1 MTAERRAITRR
12 VAHCRP
18 MATALEPRP
27 AAAEPAPIWFAALV
41 AVTGRPNAEHAVR
54 FEYVSG
60 RAIYTNSSHDTQE
73 IDGLGVSLD
82 RGQTL
87 EVYWEPGETA
97 YTLEVYRQNRRACA

>member
-1 MTAERRAITRR
+1 MIAERRARSRR
-12 VAHCRP
+12 VVYCRP

-27 AAAEPAPIWFAALV
+27 AAEEPAPIWFAALV
-41 AVTGRPNAEHAVR
+41 AVAGRTHAGSSVR

-73 IDGLGVSLD
+73 IDALGVSLD

-87 EVYWEPGETA
+87 AVYWVPGETS
-97 YTLEVYRQNRRACA
+97 YTMEVYRQNQRVCA

>member
-1 MTAERRAITRR
+1 MTAERRTTARR
-12 VAHCRP
+12 VVHCRP
-18 MATALEPRP
+18 MASALEPRP

-41 AVTGRPNAEHAVR
+41 AVTARVNAESSVR

-87 EVYWEPGETA
+87 AVYWAPGETA
-97 YTLEVYRQNRRACA
+97 YTMEVYRQNRLACA